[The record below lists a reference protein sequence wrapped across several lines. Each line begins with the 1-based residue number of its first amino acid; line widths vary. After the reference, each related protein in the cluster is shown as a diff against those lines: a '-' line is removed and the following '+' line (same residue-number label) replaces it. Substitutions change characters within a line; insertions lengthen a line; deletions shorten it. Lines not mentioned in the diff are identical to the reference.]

1 MFASIRKPRSPR
13 VLVVDDNVAAAQTMA
28 MLLSMNGY
36 DVVVAEDGAS
46 ALEKY
51 LAIRPDVVLLDV
63 GLPDMSG
70 HEVARRIR
78 EIPTQEIPV
87 IVAVT
92 GWEREDM
99 HPTESGGVCDEFDFF
114 LTKPVNYDDLDKLL
128 REGGG
133 EVTQPAN
140 IP

>member
-1 MFASIRKPRSPR
+1 
-13 VLVVDDNVAAAQTMA
+13 
-28 MLLSMNGY
+28 
-36 DVVVAEDGAS
+36 
-46 ALEKY
+46 
-51 LAIRPDVVLLDV
+51 
-63 GLPDMSG
+63 MSG

-78 EIPTQEIPV
+78 EIPTHEIPV

-99 HPTESGGVCDEFDFF
+99 HTTKSGGVCDEFDFF
-114 LTKPVNYDDLDKLL
+114 LPKPVNYDDLDKLL

-140 IP
+140 VP